1 MRSDRSVKEASFLA
15 GAGSDPSEVCG
26 TVVLQ
31 CKEAAMSTEEHKAI
45 VRRMTEEFYKRIYWA
60 S

>member
-1 MRSDRSVKEASFLA
+1 MH
-15 GAGSDPSEVCG
+15 GSLPALGVTHPTYVG

-45 VRRMTEEFYKRIYWA
+45 VRRMTEEFYN
-60 S
+60 